1 MSELAKKFADEA
13 ALLPREDRIG
23 LIEEL
28 LQSLNTP
35 SLADIDKLWAEEVE
49 KRITEYDEGKIE
61 SLEGWQVFKELR
73 ERFNH

>member
-23 LIEEL
+23 LIEKL

-35 SLADIDKLWAEEVE
+35 SLADIDKLWADEVE
-49 KRITEYDEGKIE
+49 KRITEYDEGKVE
-61 SLEGWQVFKELR
+61 SIEGWKVFKEIR
-73 ERFNH
+73 ERFNY